1 MRSSRGFS
9 LIELLVVVAIIAV
22 LAGMAMVGVS
32 TVRALAKRSTCANN
46 LRQTAMALTQFATD
60 RDGMVPLLYD
70 SVKQGNY
77 VVWDLGLRPR
87 GWGLLF
93 EGDYLEVPQV
103 LYCPAATRV
112 TNMRYN
118 ATGNIWRNNGTLTRA
133 SYSIRPELLVAA
145 NANAPTVLPLLR
157 RFHND
162 ALAADGCSQG
172 NQPMSM
178 HVDGINV
185 AYGDAH
191 VRWQPLG
198 ALAPAWHAI
207 PDNAAW
213 SSSYDAAGTALW
225 NGLDDLR

>member
-1 MRSSRGFS
+1 MRLHRGFS

-22 LAGMAMVGVS
+22 LAGMVLVGVS
-32 TVRALAKRSTCANN
+32 TIRALAKRSTCGNN
-46 LRQTAMALTQFATD
+46 LRQLAMALTQFATD

-77 VVWDLGLRPR
+77 VVWDLGLRAR
-87 GWGLLF
+87 GWGLLYD
-93 EGDYLEVPQV
+93 GDFLDVPQV
-103 LYCPAATRV
+103 VYCPAAKSV

-133 SYSIRPELLVAA
+133 SYGIRPEQFVAI
-145 NANAPTVLPLLR
+145 NAVAPATLPLLR
-157 RFHND
+157 RFQND
-162 ALAADGCSQG
+162 AIAADGCSQG
-172 NQPMSM
+172 NQVMAM

-191 VRWQPLG
+191 VRWQALSS
-198 ALAPAWHAI
+198 LAPAWHAI
-207 PDNAAW
+207 PTNAAW
-213 SSSYDAAGTALW
+213 STTYDAAGTALW